1 MLWLKAPDGGAYA
14 GDCHYT
20 CSYHGLAHV
29 SGGDSVPATSTQ
41 GCTYD
46 PNIALCGFPHQGNI
60 KAGEQRVALAGR
72 SGRSGRW
79 ALALAGTA
87 PLQHACHSCWRSAQ
101 APRGVSSWFPG
112 SLVHCGPQHT
122 RPHSPCRPAIAPGAG
137 TKRGNTCDVHLVGS
151 LPNRFYCGCVP
162 KEHWFMQNPAGNSSP
177 KFSVWT
183 NGPAGLCPGGY
194 TLTSAPF
201 GAVCRYRI
209 SNNVRGLP

>member
-1 MLWLKAPDGGAYA
+1 MAARMLLSALLLLAAGCLLNHADAAYLAPPATVLWLKAPDGGAYA

-60 KAGEQRVALAGR
+60 K
-72 SGRSGRW
+72 
-79 ALALAGTA
+79 
-87 PLQHACHSCWRSAQ
+87 
-101 APRGVSSWFPG
+101 
-112 SLVHCGPQHT
+112 
-122 RPHSPCRPAIAPGAG
+122 AG

-209 SNNVRGLP
+209 SNNVYLGYVRTVNGVSKCYYRASGLDQTSNVFDRLCVRSTFAYAASL